1 MCKLWLLVVGLWV
14 LAAGE
19 LVSLSNFFHIV
30 KNAKE
35 EIPRSVG
42 RSKKC
47 WVGQEVLGVACVCLT
62 VITHTYISG
71 HCFEGNQMT
80 SPPGKGDRCISPGK
94 GGWARCIFSPPF
106 LPGFCKSTLCIQYQ

>member
-47 WVGQEVLGVACVCLT
+47 WVGQDVLG
-62 VITHTYISG
+62 G
-71 HCFEGNQMT
+71 
-80 SPPGKGDRCISPGK
+80 
-94 GGWARCIFSPPF
+94 ARSVGCGLCMPHSNYSYVY
-106 LPGFCKSTLCIQYQ
+106 LGTLF